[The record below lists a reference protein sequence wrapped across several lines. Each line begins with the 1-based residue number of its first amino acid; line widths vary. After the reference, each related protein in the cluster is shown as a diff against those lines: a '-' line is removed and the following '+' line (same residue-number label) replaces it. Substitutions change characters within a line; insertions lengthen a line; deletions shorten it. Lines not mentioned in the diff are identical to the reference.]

1 MGRLPQFCLYWIT
14 EGSQA
19 ETSGPHGGGHGPSA
33 YLLPVTSTKSDQV
46 ISLARGMREV
56 VQAEAAE
63 SERKRTMT
71 DAIVDEMWTSGLM
84 TALGPGEAG
93 GIEPALAEMIETWI
107 EMAWQDG
114 SFGWIGIANLP
125 SRFAAATYLTDEGF
139 AEVFTAHDNHVTMGG
154 QFFPN
159 GQGTVVDGGYRLSG
173 SWSFGSGV
181 GHSQYVAAGF
191 FPMDNGEMRWIS
203 EGIPDMQVAVVPRD
217 EIQFNDGWHV
227 QGLKGTGSYDYS
239 ADDVFVPASRTF
251 GLFDR
256 EPRRGSSPAARMGLM
271 PVTAAGHAA
280 WALGVAKSMLD
291 DVTELAA
298 TKFRMSDMASL
309 ASRPTFQKGLAHHVA
324 AWRAARLLVLDAFT
338 AAESAVAAGADLNT
352 TLRADMRA
360 AAVFATDTAR
370 ESAEWAHL
378 VAGTS
383 SIREGSRLE
392 RAFRDIYTG
401 TQHAFISEKVA
412 MDCAQIWLGV
422 IEDQFGL

>member
-1 MGRLPQFCLYWIT
+1 MVAA
-14 EGSQA
+14 QA
-19 ETSGPHGGGHGPSA
+19 A
-33 YLLPVTSTKSDQV
+33 D
-46 ISLARGMREV
+46 
-56 VQAEAAE
+56 
-63 SERKRTMT
+63 SERKRTLT
-71 DAIVDEMWTSGLM
+71 DTVVDEMWASGLM
-84 TALGPGEAG
+84 TALSPPEAG
-93 GIEPALAEMIETWI
+93 GIEPSLAEMIETWI

-125 SRFAAATYLTDEGF
+125 SRFAAATYLSDEGF
-139 AEVFTAHDNHVTMGG
+139 AEVFTGHDNRVTMGG

-173 SWSFGSGV
+173 SWSFGSGT
-181 GHSQYVAAGF
+181 GHSEYVAAGF

-217 EIQFNDGWHV
+217 DIQFNDGWHV

-239 ADDVFVPASRTF
+239 AQDVFVPASRTF

-256 EPRRGSSPAARMGLM
+256 QPQRGGSPAAHMGLM

-291 DVTELAA
+291 DVAELAA
-298 TKFRMSDMASL
+298 TKYRMSDMASL

-338 AAESAVAAGADLNT
+338 TAESAVAAGEDLNP

-360 AAVFATDTAR
+360 AAVYATDTAR
-370 ESAEWAHL
+370 ECAEWAHL

-383 SIREGSRLE
+383 SIREGTRLE
-392 RAFRDIYTG
+392 RAFRDLYTG
-401 TQHAFISEKVA
+401 AQHAFISEKVA
-412 MDCAQIWLGV
+412 MDCAQIWLG
-422 IEDQFGL
+422 IIDDQFGL

>member
-1 MGRLPQFCLYWIT
+1 M
-14 EGSQA
+14 
-19 ETSGPHGGGHGPSA
+19 
-33 YLLPVTSTKSDQV
+33 TSTAEVGGQV
-46 ISLARGMREV
+46 VSLARGMRELV
-56 VQAEAAE
+56 AAEAGE
-63 SERKRTMT
+63 SERIRTLT
-71 DAIVDEMWTSGLM
+71 SAIVDEMWSTGLM
-84 TALGPGEAG
+84 SALSPVEAG
-93 GIEPALAEMIETWI
+93 GVQPPVAEMIETWI

-125 SRFAAATYLTDEGF
+125 SRFAAATYLPDEGF
-139 AEVFTAHDNHVTMGG
+139 AEVFTAHDNRVALGG

-159 GQGTVVDGGYRLSG
+159 GHGTAVDGGYRLNG
-173 SWSFGSGV
+173 SWSFGSGT

-203 EGIPDMQVAVVPRD
+203 EGIPDMRIAVLPRE
-217 EIQFNDGWHV
+217 EITFNDGWFV

-239 ADDVFVPASRTF
+239 SQDVFVPHSRTF
-251 GLFDR
+251 PLFTR

-271 PVTAAGHAA
+271 PVTAAGHAS

-291 DVTELAA
+291 DVADLAA
-298 TKFRMSDMASL
+298 TKYRMSDMASL

-324 AWRAARLLVLDAFT
+324 AWRAAHLLVLDAFT
-338 AAESAVAAGADLNT
+338 TAEAAVAAGGDLT
-352 TLRADMRA
+352 PVLRADMRV

-370 ESAEWAHL
+370 SCAEWAHL

-383 SIREGSRLE
+383 SIREGSRFE
-392 RAFRDIYTG
+392 RAFRDMYTG

-412 MDCAQIWLGV
+412 IDSAQIWLGI